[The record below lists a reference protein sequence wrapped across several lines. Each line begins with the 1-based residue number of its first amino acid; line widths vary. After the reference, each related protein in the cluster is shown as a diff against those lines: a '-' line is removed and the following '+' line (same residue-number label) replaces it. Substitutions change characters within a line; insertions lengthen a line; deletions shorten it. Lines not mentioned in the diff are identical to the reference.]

1 MKTNLSFGTAL
12 LLAAV
17 FFLHPIALCAAGV
30 QVESART
37 HACCHKNVVTEQQS
51 SEAPCCKISSLP
63 APQGV
68 AELAGIP
75 AVPELTVTGEVSVAP
90 RFEETTS
97 QAALFSPPPFFIQFH
112 QLLI

>member
-30 QVESART
+30 QAESARA
-37 HACCHKNVVTEQQS
+37 HACCHKDAAQEQKS
-51 SEAPCCKISSLP
+51 SEAPCCRISSLP
-63 APQGV
+63 APEGV
-68 AELAGIP
+68 AELAGMP
-75 AVPELTVTGEVSVAP
+75 ALPELPATVEESGKP

-97 QAALFSPPPFFIQFH
+97 HTVVFAPPPFFIQFH